1 MKSFWKKE
9 KPRAMN
15 DPAAAPLVEIYSK
28 PECHLCEVAK
38 AQLLKLR
45 EKVPF
50 ELHEVDI
57 SKDESLLR
65 RYGERIPLIFI
76 NRHLVA
82 KYFIDE
88 SRLLK
93 QLKKYS
99 NG

>member
-1 MKSFWKKE
+1 
-9 KPRAMN
+9 MN
-15 DPAAAPLVEIYSK
+15 KASALPVVEIYSK

-38 AQLLKLR
+38 HQLKMLQKQ
-45 EKVPF
+45 VPF
-50 ELHEVDI
+50 ILQEIDI
-57 SKDESLLR
+57 SQDEKLLQK
-65 RYGERIPLIFI
+65 YGEKIPLVFV

-99 NG
+99 HG